1 MLVVASVA
9 AIMAATL
16 VPQVGQPET
25 TPLCIICGSL
35 GGVDAVL
42 NFLLF
47 FPLGVG
53 LGLVGL
59 RPFTALIAIL
69 LLSTGIELAQF
80 FLISGRDASIGDVLT
95 NVVGGAAGF
104 FIALTSGVWRRP
116 PRSTALRLA
125 MFWGALWLALQ
136 VASAYSF
143 SPALPSSNYY
153 GQIARVFEHMA
164 TFGGEVL
171 SATIDTVSVPNFG
184 FAKTEQLRA
193 ALRNGA
199 PVGAIVIP
207 AGPTR
212 GIAPIVRI
220 ADERQREIVQLGQD
234 HSDLV
239 FTHRTGA
246 AVLRLRQPIFVMR
259 EVFPAIGDGARIRY
273 SDTLDIRARYGRSVV
288 EMWAD
293 SGDVARQHEI
303 AVYPALGWILFFP
316 SRWYVEG
323 TSAELAVSLVWLA
336 GWLIPLGYWL
346 FFVVRSRQ
354 GRPPGERTPAF
365 YALAI
370 LLALG
375 LVGAP
380 FAFGMSPASLAECVA
395 VAVGLLVGAFLGK
408 VDRRAEARRRAREG

>member
-1 MLVVASVA
+1 
-9 AIMAATL
+9 
-16 VPQVGQPET
+16 
-25 TPLCIICGSL
+25 
-35 GGVDAVL
+35 
-42 NFLLF
+42 
-47 FPLGVG
+47 
-53 LGLVGL
+53 
-59 RPFTALIAIL
+59 
-69 LLSTGIELAQF
+69 
-80 FLISGRDASIGDVLT
+80 
-95 NVVGGAAGF
+95 
-104 FIALTSGVWRRP
+104 
-116 PRSTALRLA
+116 

-143 SPALPSSNYY
+143 APALPSSHYY

-193 ALRNGA
+193 LLRGGA
-199 PVGAIVIP
+199 PVGAVVIP

-220 ADERQREIVQLGQD
+220 ADEKQREIVQLGQD
-234 HSDLV
+234 HADLV
-239 FTHRTGA
+239 FSHRTGA

-273 SDTLDIRARYGRSVV
+273 SDTLDIRARYGTSVV

-336 GWLIPLGYWL
+336 GSLIPLGYWL
-346 FFVVRSRQ
+346 FFLVRARQ
-354 GRPPGERTPAF
+354 GRPPRERTPAF
-365 YALAI
+365 YGVAALI
-370 LLALG
+370 ALG
-375 LVGAP
+375 LVGVP
-380 FAFGMSPASLAECVA
+380 LAFGMSAASLAA
-395 VAVGLLVGAFLGK
+395 WLASGVGLLVGASLAR
-408 VDRRAEARRRAREG
+408 VDRRAEARRRAREE